1 MKLYRDEN
9 NDPRAEAEGELA
21 ILADFLESDVQ
32 DDKEAAI
39 ELLQFLER
47 KRGERTANA
56 YTVTFDDKS
65 VTITA
70 LEGEG
75 ESQQINRNIFFQ
87 AVEAWIVFV
96 ND

>member
-21 ILADFLESDVQ
+21 LLAGYLESDVQ

-47 KRGERTANA
+47 KRGERIGNA
-56 YTVTFDDKS
+56 YCVTFDEKQ
-65 VTITA
+65 VTIA
-70 LEGEG
+70 ELEGNK
-75 ESQQINRNIFFQ
+75 ESQTIGRNIFFQ

-96 ND
+96 GD